1 MNRTEFNKEL
11 EKLFNSIKDR
21 CNSKGEEYAEEQDV
35 FANFIKGGKVANL
48 PPEVVLDGYL
58 LKHYVSYRD
67 MLCDIFQGNRPHP
80 DVINEK
86 LGDIILYFIL
96 QKIMMEENQ
105 LPW

>member
-48 PPEVVLDGYL
+48 PPE
-58 LKHYVSYRD
+58 S
-67 MLCDIFQGNRPHP
+67 
-80 DVINEK
+80 
-86 LGDIILYFIL
+86 
-96 QKIMMEENQ
+96 
-105 LPW
+105 